1 MPTSG
6 DVVDL
11 DLGLPQGHEACFS
24 HPAVVVTAQR
34 ILNAEPS
41 VIHVVPLTSTI
52 RGFDSEISIQP
63 DDRNGLRV
71 TSAAQ
76 CQHLR
81 AVSVMRVASTRG
93 NVGAAILAQ
102 LREAISTVLDLPI

>member
-11 DLGLPQGHEACFS
+11 DLGVPEGREAGFR

-41 VIHVVPLTSTI
+41 VIHVVPLTSTV
-52 RGFDSEISIQP
+52 RNFDSEVAIEP
-63 DDRNGLRV
+63 DGRNGLTF

-81 AVSVMRVASTRG
+81 AVSPRRIASTRG
-93 NVGAAILAQ
+93 NVGVATLAQ
-102 LREAISTVLDLPI
+102 IRGAISMILDLPG